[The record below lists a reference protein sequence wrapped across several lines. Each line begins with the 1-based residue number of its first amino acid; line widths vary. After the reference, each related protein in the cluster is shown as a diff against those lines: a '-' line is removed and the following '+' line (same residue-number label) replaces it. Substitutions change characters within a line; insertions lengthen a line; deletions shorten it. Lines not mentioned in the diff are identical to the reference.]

1 MSSKLICCP
10 WAHST
15 KLTYKIRSIADLR
28 SDDLHFQKIPFGE
41 FLQPLKKY
49 TIMKEIITKNR
60 RQHEYYTLNTSFI
73 GFTGGVLSGMQRF
86 NIPVRELI

>member
-10 WAHST
+10 RARST

-60 RQHEYYTLNTSFI
+60 RQHEYYTFI

-86 NIPVRELI
+86 YNPVRVLL

>member
-86 NIPVRELI
+86 YNPVRVLL

>member
-10 WAHST
+10 KARST

-28 SDDLHFQKIPFGE
+28 SDDLLFQKIPFGE

-60 RQHEYYTLNTSFI
+60 RQHKYYTLNMSLM
-73 GFTGGVLSGMQRF
+73 GFTGGVLSGVT
-86 NIPVRELI
+86 NAKV